1 MESSRLF
8 EQLNHLFRKIP
19 QQKLSYGS
27 AFVLVV
33 YLAYLLSTVLWQ
45 FVAVNNSHG
54 SVSVPELSQTN
65 QSSSNS
71 SFDVSKLVSLN
82 LFGNAEKKA
91 VVKEPVNEAPKTAPK
106 TRLNV
111 TLTGLVADAS
121 NPISNSSVAIIES
134 SSGQNT
140 YGVDEKV
147 DGTSASVYQIFID
160 RVILL
165 VSGRYETLML
175 EGIEYS
181 TTIPG
186 TDNKVDKSAT
196 DIKPKTLEIYQ
207 TTDVKKPEI
216 TTQEQIDK
224 SDDLELSQALREQRE
239 QLFDDP
245 KKLLDVIRIRPYRKD
260 NELKGYHLSPGKDPK
275 LFEQVGLKR
284 NDLATSINGYD
295 LTDMQQALTVMTEL
309 KSMTEATITVVR
321 DDTLIDIILAL

>member
-8 EQLNHLFRKIP
+8 EQLNQLFRKVP
-19 QQKLSYGS
+19 QQKLSKGL

-33 YLAYLLSTVLWQ
+33 YLAYLLSTIVWQ
-45 FVAVNNSHG
+45 FVPVNNTKGKVVYPQFSA
-54 SVSVPELSQTN
+54 TTT
-65 QSSSNS
+65 SSSAS
-71 SFDVSKLVSLN
+71 SADVSQLLSLN
-82 LFGNAEKKA
+82 LFGKVDKQPKKA
-91 VVKEPVNEAPKTAPK
+91 PVSDVPKSAPK

-121 NPISNSSVAIIES
+121 DPVSNSSVAIIES
-134 SSGQNT
+134 SAGQNT
-140 YGVDEKV
+140 YGVDEKI

-175 EGIEYS
+175 EGIEFS

-186 TDNKVDKSAT
+186 TDNKVDR
-196 DIKPKTLEIYQ
+196 
-207 TTDVKKPEI
+207 DVTVKRPEPAKKKAVTAQAE
-216 TTQEQIDK
+216 IDK

-239 QLFDDP
+239 QLFEDP
-245 KKLLDVIRIRPYRKD
+245 KKLLDVIRIRPYRRGG
-260 NELKGYHLSPGKDPK
+260 ELQGYHLSPGKDSK
-275 LFEQVGLKR
+275 LFEEVGLKR

-309 KSMTEATITVVR
+309 KTMTEATITVVR
-321 DDTLIDIILAL
+321 DDTTIDIILAL